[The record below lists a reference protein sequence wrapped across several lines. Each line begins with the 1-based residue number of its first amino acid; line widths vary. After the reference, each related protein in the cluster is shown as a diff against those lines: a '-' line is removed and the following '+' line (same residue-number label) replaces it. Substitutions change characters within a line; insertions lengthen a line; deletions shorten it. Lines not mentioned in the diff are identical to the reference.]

1 MIAMDDEKLLQIADD
16 QLNFLDRMSA
26 LHRQRMLDSIQAL
39 ERRIVDRASALKT
52 SESGNL
58 LGAKTNLAQAQKV
71 HADMTTLFD
80 EEYGAASRETVK
92 EYSESLPVIQQQY
105 EEMGEA
111 VKYTGV
117 DRDMVKGLKSMDLA
131 AYASYGL
138 AAQDK
143 IAKAVY
149 NHVIAQAPFS
159 ALVSEIAA
167 ALTGQKDKR
176 GRPLANHA
184 KQMANDG
191 IMNFHNTVNLKKA
204 EDAGFTHYL
213 YVGNIIADSRP
224 FCIARAGNVY
234 TREQIDSWTGTWQG
248 KSGPAF
254 THRGGYNC
262 RHHWQPVR
270 KEWIPEGGIEVQSWF
285 DRAGVMPVSKLP
297 KAVTEVPKFKA
308 YQAWQQSKLSGGW
321 KPSMSREE
329 ASDFVRN
336 SAYQQSLYHGTSA
349 KAASSILAEGFS
361 PGDGAFG
368 PGTYFA
374 RSKKSVMAEG
384 FGRTKSSA
392 ILETKIDVR
401 SLFRIVT
408 PEDEKTLRKW
418 FKEASGTAFPSKAE
432 FNSVKSFM
440 EKKGFDGIAV
450 GAEGKEGMF
459 VIFDK
464 ERIVAITDKI
474 GPLNLIDEIAKA
486 AGVPKS
492 AASGWLSQWQRGYN
506 LPQGWQSVVRDLEA
520 KAGGFEHAGAEALEN
535 AVDQTVLRHSIVE
548 PTVKEL
554 DAIKSFTAL
563 GGDQASKYQWSSA
576 KNKILEDW
584 LKKQSPMQEPYS
596 SWRGMLFSEKKWD
609 LIFEKW
615 TTEGSEISFDRLQS
629 FSTDSKRVMGYGA
642 GGDVA
647 VKIEFIG
654 RSAIPIDK
662 YSIYNVE
669 KEVLLRPGI
678 RARIKYAE
686 YNRAGGIW
694 NIVME
699 EIE

>member
-1 MIAMDDEKLLQIADD
+1 MDDEKILKIADD

-71 HADMTTLFD
+71 HSDMTALFD

-92 EYSESLPVIQQQY
+92 EYSESLPIIQQQY
-105 EEMGEA
+105 EDMGEA

-117 DRDMVKGLKSMDLA
+117 DRDMVKALKTQDLA

-159 ALVSEIAA
+159 ALVGEIAA

-176 GRPLANHA
+176 GRPLANYA

-204 EDAGFTHYL
+204 EDAGFTNYL

-297 KAVTEVPKFKA
+297 KAVTGAPKFKA
-308 YQAWQQSKLSGGW
+308 YQAWQQSVLIGK
-321 KPSMSREE
+321 KPL
-329 ASDFVRN
+329 D
-336 SAYQQSLYHGTSA
+336 
-349 KAASSILAEGFS
+349 AA
-361 PGDGAFG
+361 
-368 PGTYFA
+368 
-374 RSKKSVMAEG
+374 
-384 FGRTKSSA
+384 
-392 ILETKIDVR
+392 
-401 SLFRIVT
+401 
-408 PEDEKTLRKW
+408 
-418 FKEASGTAFPSKAE
+418 
-432 FNSVKSFM
+432 
-440 EKKGFDGIAV
+440 AV
-450 GAEGKEGMF
+450 
-459 VIFDK
+459 
-464 ERIVAITDKI
+464 
-474 GPLNLIDEIAKA
+474 AKA

-520 KAGGFEHAGAEALEN
+520 KAGGFERARDQVSLAASAAGK
-535 AVDQTVLRHSIVE
+535 TVLNAERTARIAEKLSQLKTPWRTSEGVELTAIEAAELGKTNPLSGKHGVEFFTKTLGHSESTWKEVRDLLDAHGSTKGMQEKADAKI
-548 PTVKEL
+548 KEL
-554 DAIKSFTAL
+554 LLGNSRKSKLLRDISSTETSLLRAYYNGHVKRVELMIKEIEENLAQNKRL
-563 GGDQASKYQWSSA
+563 GIADEYM
-576 KNKILEDW
+576 IEDMESEIDF
-584 LKKQSPMQEPYS
+584 LRKRQYEMPKLY
-596 SWRGMLFSEKKWD
+596 RGGSLTPGKVES
-609 LIFEKW
+609 W
-615 TTEGSEISFDRLQS
+615 TTNSKGAQTTHIGGSHRITVTHARDISEMLDEGYISI
-629 FSTDSKRVMGYGA
+629 
-642 GGDVA
+642 GG
-647 VKIEFIG
+647 IG
-654 RSAIPIDK
+654 RMMGAPGES
-662 YSIYNVE
+662 
-669 KEVLLRPGI
+669 EVTMILL
-678 RARIKYAE
+678 
-686 YNRAGGIW
+686 
-694 NIVME
+694 
-699 EIE
+699 

>member
-1 MIAMDDEKLLQIADD
+1 MDDEKLLQIADD

-71 HADMTTLFD
+71 HSDMTALFD

-92 EYSESLPVIQQQY
+92 EYGESLPVIQEQY
-105 EEMGEA
+105 QEMGEA

-117 DRDMVKGLKSMDLA
+117 DRDMVKALKTQDLA

-159 ALVSEIAA
+159 ALVGEIAA

-176 GRPLANHA
+176 GRPLANYA

-204 EDAGFTHYL
+204 EDAGFTNYL

-297 KAVTEVPKFKA
+297 KAVTGAPKFKA
-308 YQAWQQSKLSGGW
+308 WQAWQQSVLIGK
-321 KPSMSREE
+321 KPL
-329 ASDFVRN
+329 D
-336 SAYQQSLYHGTSA
+336 
-349 KAASSILAEGFS
+349 AA
-361 PGDGAFG
+361 
-368 PGTYFA
+368 
-374 RSKKSVMAEG
+374 
-384 FGRTKSSA
+384 
-392 ILETKIDVR
+392 
-401 SLFRIVT
+401 
-408 PEDEKTLRKW
+408 
-418 FKEASGTAFPSKAE
+418 
-432 FNSVKSFM
+432 
-440 EKKGFDGIAV
+440 AV
-450 GAEGKEGMF
+450 
-459 VIFDK
+459 
-464 ERIVAITDKI
+464 
-474 GPLNLIDEIAKA
+474 AKA

-520 KAGGFEHAGAEALEN
+520 KAGGFERTISETKKASSRF
-535 AVDQTVLRHSIVE
+535 DSIVRE
-548 PTVKEL
+548 YVDNLNNDLKITVKPALQVFGDKL
-554 DAIKSFTAL
+554 DEKFFEVDRAVHWGGMSVPIYAHETGHGVMSLAGLSSKYNLTKSAEVFYSAYKDRILTMIKSRVSAKDFSKIEKEFKKKNIGRGFGNSVESYSKLSREFWKDVFSEPMVETDILVGDRKLFSHYSLSDANEFWADAVTARLYGVPTGVEDLVDEAIKL
-563 GGDQASKYQWSSA
+563 
-576 KNKILEDW
+576 
-584 LKKQSPMQEPYS
+584 
-596 SWRGMLFSEKKWD
+596 
-609 LIFEKW
+609 
-615 TTEGSEISFDRLQS
+615 
-629 FSTDSKRVMGYGA
+629 A
-642 GGDVA
+642 GGVPPKSSFA
-647 VKIEFIG
+647 HK
-654 RSAIPIDK
+654 
-662 YSIYNVE
+662 
-669 KEVLLRPGI
+669 
-678 RARIKYAE
+678 
-686 YNRAGGIW
+686 
-694 NIVME
+694 
-699 EIE
+699 

>member
-1 MIAMDDEKLLQIADD
+1 MDDEKLLQIADD

-26 LHRQRMLDSIQAL
+26 LHQRRMLDSIQAL

-71 HADMTTLFD
+71 HSDMTALFD

-92 EYSESLPVIQQQY
+92 EYTESLPVIQQQY

-143 IAKAVY
+143 IASAVY

-176 GRPLANHA
+176 GRPLANYA

-270 KEWIPEGGIEVQSWF
+270 KEWIPDGGIEVQSWF

-297 KAVTEVPKFKA
+297 KSVTDSPKFKA
-308 YQAWQQSKLSGGW
+308 YQAWQQSVMIGK
-321 KPSMSREE
+321 KPL
-329 ASDFVRN
+329 D
-336 SAYQQSLYHGTSA
+336 
-349 KAASSILAEGFS
+349 AA
-361 PGDGAFG
+361 
-368 PGTYFA
+368 
-374 RSKKSVMAEG
+374 
-384 FGRTKSSA
+384 
-392 ILETKIDVR
+392 
-401 SLFRIVT
+401 
-408 PEDEKTLRKW
+408 
-418 FKEASGTAFPSKAE
+418 
-432 FNSVKSFM
+432 
-440 EKKGFDGIAV
+440 AV
-450 GAEGKEGMF
+450 
-459 VIFDK
+459 
-464 ERIVAITDKI
+464 
-474 GPLNLIDEIAKA
+474 AKA

-492 AASGWLSQWQRGYN
+492 AASGWLSQWGRGYN

-520 KAGGFEHAGAEALEN
+520 KAGGFERAVLEKSKGGVFILDPERAARISEKLSQLKSGWRTAEGEEPSVIEAAEQGKTNPLSGKRGVEFFTKTLGHSESTWKEVRAL
-535 AVDQTVLRHSIVE
+535 
-548 PTVKEL
+548 L
-554 DAIKSFTAL
+554 DAHGSTKGIQEKADAKIKEMLIGDSRKSKLLRDIASAETRLLRAYYEGHVKRVELMIKDIEKNLAQNKRL
-563 GGDQASKYQWSSA
+563 GIADEYMIEDMESEIDFLRKRQYDMPKLYRGGSLNPGEVESWTTDSRGAQTTYIGGSSRIA
-576 KNKILEDW
+576 PTNARDIGEMLDEGYISIGGIGRMMGAPGESEVTMILLGKNK
-584 LKKQSPMQEPYS
+584 
-596 SWRGMLFSEKKWD
+596 
-609 LIFEKW
+609 
-615 TTEGSEISFDRLQS
+615 
-629 FSTDSKRVMGYGA
+629 
-642 GGDVA
+642 
-647 VKIEFIG
+647 
-654 RSAIPIDK
+654 
-662 YSIYNVE
+662 
-669 KEVLLRPGI
+669 
-678 RARIKYAE
+678 
-686 YNRAGGIW
+686 
-694 NIVME
+694 
-699 EIE
+699 